1 MVAAG
6 PQPNPVRRAGGTS
19 RILYVGQTFAPTWYW
34 CVCVTVRTVVS
45 ILQSKLCRH
54 YSSTKM
60 RTLEQF
66 RERSVIS

>member
-1 MVAAG
+1 MVAAAK
-6 PQPNPVRRAGGTS
+6 PGTPAVQ
-19 RILYVGQTFAPTWYW
+19 VGYCMWDRLSHQHGIGM
-34 CVCVTVRTVVS
+34 CNVRTVVN

-54 YSSTKM
+54 YSSAKM

>member
-1 MVAAG
+1 MVA
-6 PQPNPVRRAGGTS
+6 GTPAVQVVYCLWGRLS
-19 RILYVGQTFAPTWYW
+19 HQRGIGM
-34 CVCVTVRTVVS
+34 CDVRTVVS